1 MHIPIIS
8 PEEGMTNKVNYAFL
22 GAWNFNKEIFQKEKL
37 FFKRGGKFITH
48 VPYPRIIGINKIKN
62 ENYKLFK

>member
-8 PEEGMTNKVNYAFL
+8 TESGMTNKVDYAFL
-22 GAWNFNKEIFQKEKL
+22 GAWNFNKEIFNKEKSFL
-37 FFKRGGKFITH
+37 KRGGKFITH
-48 VPYPRIIGINKIKN
+48 VPYPRIIGKKNIKN